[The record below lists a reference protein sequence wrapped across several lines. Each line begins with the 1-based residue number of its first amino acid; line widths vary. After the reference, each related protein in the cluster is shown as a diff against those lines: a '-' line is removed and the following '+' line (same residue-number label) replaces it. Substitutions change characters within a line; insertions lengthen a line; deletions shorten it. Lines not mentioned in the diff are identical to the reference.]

1 MYGWRGRIGLIMAS
15 TNGVTEG
22 EAYKVI
28 PDGVSV
34 HYTRISYRGEGD
46 EADDIRL
53 RKELESAV
61 SLLAGSSYNLGVD
74 VVGLMHGSASAD
86 PRKGFDKELSERM
99 HKVSGVPSTTQSSAV
114 LEALRR
120 LSIKRVATG
129 IPLGQTSTLLRMK
142 AFLEANGF
150 EVKKYASLG
159 FADHHIVCSQPPET
173 AYKFMKSLNSDDV
186 DAIVMNNS
194 NLRTIEVIEPLE
206 KDIGKPVITGNQA
219 LLWSS
224 IRMLGIHD
232 QIPGFGKL
240 FLM

>member
-22 EAYKVI
+22 EAPKVI

-46 EADDIRL
+46 EADDVRL

-61 SLLAGSSYNLGVD
+61 SLLAGSSYNIGVD

-86 PRKGFDKELSERM
+86 PRKVFDQELSERM
-99 HKVSGVPSTTQSSAV
+99 HKVSRVPSTTQSSAV

-120 LSIKRVATG
+120 LSIKKVATG
-129 IPLGQTSTLLRMK
+129 IPLGQMSTLLRMK

-159 FADHHIVCSQPPET
+159 FTDHHLVCSQPPET

-194 NLRTIEVIEPLE
+194 NLRTIEVIDPLE
-206 KDIGKPVITGNQA
+206 RDIGKPVITGNQA
-219 LLWSS
+219 LLWSC
-224 IRMLGIHD
+224 IRKLGIHD
-232 QIPGFGKL
+232 QIQGFGKL
-240 FLM
+240 FLT

>member
-22 EAYKVI
+22 EAPKVK
-28 PDGVSV
+28 PEGVAV
-34 HYTRISYRGEGD
+34 HYTRISYKGEGD

-61 SLLAGSSYNLGVD
+61 ALLAGPSSNLGVS

-86 PRKGFDKELSERM
+86 PRKGFDLELAERM
-99 HKVSGVPSTTQSSAV
+99 RKVSGVPCTTQSSAV
-114 LEALRR
+114 VEALRK
-120 LSIKRVATG
+120 LGVKRVATG

-150 EVKKYASLG
+150 EVKKHASLG
-159 FADHHIVCSQPPET
+159 FTDHHLVCGQPPET
-173 AYKFMKSLNSDDV
+173 AYKFMKGLDADDV
-186 DAIVMNNS
+186 DAIVMNNA

-206 KDIGKPVITGNQA
+206 RDIGKPVVTGNQA
-219 LLWSS
+219 LFWSC
-224 IRMLGIHD
+224 I
-232 QIPGFGKL
+232 
-240 FLM
+240 

>member
-22 EAYKVI
+22 EAPKVM
-28 PDGVSV
+28 PEGVCAY
-34 HYTRISYRGEGD
+34 YTRISYKGEGD

-61 SLLAGSSYNLGVD
+61 ALLSGPSSNLGVN

-86 PRKGFDKELSERM
+86 PRKGFDLELSERM
-99 HKVSGVPSTTQSSAV
+99 HKVAGVPCTTQSSAV
-114 LEALRR
+114 VEALRK
-120 LSIKRVATG
+120 LGVKKVATG
-129 IPLGQTSTLLRMK
+129 IPLGQMSTLLRMK

-150 EVKKYASLG
+150 EVKKHASLG
-159 FADHHIVCSQPPET
+159 FMDHHLVCGQPPET
-173 AYKFMKSLNSDDV
+173 AYRFMKGLDSDEV
-186 DAIVMNNS
+186 DAIVMNNA

-206 KDIGKPVITGNQA
+206 KDIGKPVVTGNQA
-219 LLWSS
+219 LLWSC
-224 IRMLGIHD
+224 IRKLGIDD
-232 QIPGFGKL
+232 QVPGFGKL